1 METTEVFGIVSLAL
15 NLLLSSGLIVTLVTL
30 RSVQEKAREE
40 VKRAKIESDGLA
52 IDNDRKVSELVNEYF
67 VEPLKK
73 DIASLRCLVS
83 RLTRAIEKI
92 PLCPHSANCPVK
104 YELDANKPDEQ

>member
-1 METTEVFGIVSLAL
+1 METTGVFGIVSLVL
-15 NLLLSSGLIVTLVTL
+15 NLLLSGGLLVTLVTL

-52 IDNDRKVSELVNEYF
+52 IDNDEKVSKMVKEYF

-73 DIASLRCLVS
+73 DITSLRRQVS

-92 PLCPHSANCPVK
+92 PSCPHSADCPVK
-104 YELDANKPDEQ
+104 DELDANKPDEQ